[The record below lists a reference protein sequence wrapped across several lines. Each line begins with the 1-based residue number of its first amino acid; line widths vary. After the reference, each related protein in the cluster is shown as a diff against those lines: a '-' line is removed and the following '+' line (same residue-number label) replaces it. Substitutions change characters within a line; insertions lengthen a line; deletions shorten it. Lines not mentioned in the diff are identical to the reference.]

1 MTSLVICLCWD
12 ACGQLRRE
20 RVLGSAVQLLAPSIG
35 TRVRAVTRAP
45 TSGTA
50 QELIRASQ
58 RLGEGGFN
66 PLNSLENAEGAAS
79 RPSERLFSRGM
90 NSIGQ

>member
-1 MTSLVICLCWD
+1 
-12 ACGQLRRE
+12 
-20 RVLGSAVQLLAPSIG
+20 
-35 TRVRAVTRAP
+35 VTRAP

-66 PLNSLENAEGAAS
+66 PLNSLENKVAAARQRKDS
-79 RPSERLFSRGM
+79 SLAAWTRSPM
-90 NSIGQ
+90 Q